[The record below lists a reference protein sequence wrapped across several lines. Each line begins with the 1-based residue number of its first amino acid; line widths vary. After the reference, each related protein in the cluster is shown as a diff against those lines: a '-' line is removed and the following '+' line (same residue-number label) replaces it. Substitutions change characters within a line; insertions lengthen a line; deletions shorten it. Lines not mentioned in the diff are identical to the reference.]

1 VRLNADGF
9 GRGVL
14 TYPRENTMEMIN
26 TLMASAAIVTS
37 AHAGADQLEPTTQA
51 FLDALAAKGGEPI
64 YKLAVP
70 QARQVLEDAQSGPV
84 AKLPVDKQMLTFN
97 DAKAGPVSVTIIRP
111 KGITGTLP
119 AVLYIHGA
127 GWVLGSENTH
137 DRLAR
142 QLATGA
148 RAAVAFVNYSRAP
161 EAKFPVQDEQSYAAA
176 KWVVEHGN
184 QHGIDGHNMAIAG
197 DSVGGNMTAAVTL
210 MAKQRG
216 GPKFVYQVLFYPVTD
231 ANFENGSYREFANG
245 PWLTLAA
252 MKWFWDAY
260 VPNVAD
266 RKNPLVAPLNA
277 TLDQLKDLP
286 PALVITDENDVLRD
300 EGEAYA
306 HKLMSAGVD
315 VTATR
320 YLGTVHDFV
329 MLNALADTPA
339 AKAAVAQANE
349 KLHAALYPAQK

>member
-1 VRLNADGF
+1 MKKLN
-9 GRGVL
+9 
-14 TYPRENTMEMIN
+14 P
-26 TLMASAAIVTS
+26 LMAAVAIVAS
-37 AHAGADQLEPTTQA
+37 AHASAGQLEPATQA
-51 FLDALAAKGGEPI
+51 FLDAVAAKGGEPL
-64 YKLAVP
+64 YKLSVP
-70 QARQVLEDAQSGPV
+70 QARQVLEDVQSGPV
-84 AKLPVDKQMLTFN
+84 AKLPVDKQTLTFN

-111 KGITGTLP
+111 NGITGTLP

-127 GWVLGSENTH
+127 GWVSGSENTH
-137 DRLAR
+137 DRLVR
-142 QLATGA
+142 QLASGT
-148 RAAVAFVNYSRAP
+148 RAAVVFVNYSRAP

-176 KWVVEHGN
+176 KWIVEHGN

-210 MAKQRG
+210 MAKQHS
-216 GPKFVYQVLFYPVTD
+216 GPKFVYQVLLYPVTD
-231 ANFENGSYREFANG
+231 ANFENGSYREFADG
-245 PWLTLAA
+245 PWLTLPA

-260 VPNVAD
+260 VPNVAE
-266 RKNPLVAPLNA
+266 RKNPLVTPLNA

-306 HKLMSAGVD
+306 HKLMNAGVE

-320 YLGTVHDFV
+320 YLGTVHDFL

-349 KLHAALYPAQK
+349 KLHAALYPVQK

>member
-1 VRLNADGF
+1 MHNLNPLVA
-9 GRGVL
+9 
-14 TYPRENTMEMIN
+14 
-26 TLMASAAIVTS
+26 AAAIVSS
-37 AHAGADQLEPTTQA
+37 AHASAGQLEPGTQA

-64 YKLAVP
+64 YKLAVA
-70 QARQVLEDAQSGPV
+70 QARQVLEDAQSGSV
-84 AKLPVDKQMLTFN
+84 AKPPVDKQVLTFN
-97 DAKAGPVSVTIIRP
+97 DVKAGPVSVTIIRP
-111 KGITGTLP
+111 QGITGTLP
-119 AVLYIHGA
+119 VLLYIHGA

-137 DRLAR
+137 DRLVR

-148 RAAVAFVNYSRAP
+148 RAAVVFVNYSRAP
-161 EAKFPVQDEQSYAAA
+161 EAKFPVQNEQSYAAA
-176 KWVVEHGN
+176 KWAVERGN
-184 QHGIDGHNMAIAG
+184 QYGIDGHNMAIAG

-210 MAKQRG
+210 MARQRG

-231 ANFENGSYREFANG
+231 DDFENGSYREFADG
-245 PWLTLAA
+245 PWLTLPA

-260 VPNVAD
+260 VPNVAE
-266 RKNPLVAPLNA
+266 RKNPLVTPLNA

-306 HKLMSAGVD
+306 RKLMNAGVD

-320 YLGTVHDFV
+320 YLATVHDFV
-329 MLNALADTPA
+329 MLNALGATPA

-349 KLHAALYPAQK
+349 KLHSALYPSQK

>member
-1 VRLNADGF
+1 
-9 GRGVL
+9 
-14 TYPRENTMEMIN
+14 
-26 TLMASAAIVTS
+26 
-37 AHAGADQLEPTTQA
+37 
-51 FLDALAAKGGEPI
+51 LAAKGGEPI

-84 AKLPVDKQMLTFN
+84 AKPPVDKQVLTFN

-111 KGITGTLP
+111 NGVTGMLP
-119 AVLYIHGA
+119 VVLYIHGA

-137 DRLAR
+137 DRLVR
-142 QLATGA
+142 QLATGT
-148 RAAVAFVNYSRAP
+148 RAAVVFVNYSRAP
-161 EAKFPVQDEQSYAAA
+161 EAKFPVQNEQSYAAA
-176 KWVVEHGN
+176 KWVVERGN
-184 QHGIDGHNMAIAG
+184 QYGIDGHNMAIAG

-231 ANFENGSYREFANG
+231 VNFENGSYREFANG
-245 PWLTLAA
+245 PWLTLPA

-260 VPNVAD
+260 VPNAAE
-266 RKNPLVAPLNA
+266 RKNPLVTPLNA

-286 PALVITDENDVLRD
+286 PALVITDENDVVRD

-306 HKLMSAGVD
+306 HKLMNAGVE

-320 YLGTVHDFV
+320 YLGTVHDFM

>member
-1 VRLNADGF
+1 MSPGLTKSLKENLLNK
-9 GRGVL
+9 L
-14 TYPRENTMEMIN
+14 KTMAAVIA
-26 TLMASAAIVTS
+26 LVASATS
-37 AHAGADQLEPTTQA
+37 FAAQLEPATQN
-51 FLDALAAKGGEPI
+51 FIQTLAAKGGTPI

-70 QARQVLEDAQSGPV
+70 QARQLLEDVQSGPV
-84 AKLPVDKQMLTFN
+84 AKLPADEQTLTFT
-97 DAKAGPVSVTIIRP
+97 DAKVGPVSITIIRP
-111 KGITGTLP
+111 KGVTGELP

-142 QLATGA
+142 QIANGA
-148 RAAVAFVNYSRAP
+148 HAAVVFVNYSLAP
-161 EAKFPVQDEQSYAAA
+161 EAKFPVQDNQAYAAA
-176 KWVVEHGN
+176 QWVAAHGKE
-184 QHGIDGHNMAIAG
+184 HGIDGSNMAIAG

-231 ANFENGSYREFANG
+231 ADFTNGSYRQFANG
-245 PWLTLAA
+245 PWLTEPA
-252 MKWFWDAY
+252 MEWFWNAY
-260 VPNVAD
+260 VPDAAK
-266 RKNPLVAPLNA
+266 RSNPLVTPLNA
-277 TLDQLKDLP
+277 TLDQLKGLP

-306 HKLMSAGVD
+306 HKLMDAGVD

-320 YLGTVHDFV
+320 YLGTIHDFV

-339 AKAAVAQANE
+339 AKAAVAQANQ
-349 KLHAALYPAQK
+349 KLHAALYPVQP

>member
-1 VRLNADGF
+1 MKKLN
-9 GRGVL
+9 
-14 TYPRENTMEMIN
+14 P
-26 TLMASAAIVTS
+26 LMAAAAIAAS
-37 AHAGADQLEPTTQA
+37 AHASAGQLEPATQA
-51 FLDALAAKGGEPI
+51 FLDALAAKGGEPL
-64 YKLAVP
+64 YKLSVP

-84 AKLPVDKQMLTFN
+84 AKLPVDKQTLTFN

-111 KGITGTLP
+111 QGITGTLP
-119 AVLYIHGA
+119 VMLYIHGA

-137 DRLAR
+137 DRLVR
-142 QLATGA
+142 QLATGT
-148 RAAVAFVNYSRAP
+148 RAAVVFVNYSRAP
-161 EAKFPVQDEQSYAAA
+161 EAKFPVQNEQSYAAA
-176 KWVVEHGN
+176 KWVVERGN
-184 QHGIDGHNMAIAG
+184 QYGIDGHNMAIAG

-210 MAKQRG
+210 MTKQRG

-231 ANFENGSYREFANG
+231 ANFENGSYGEFANG
-245 PWLTLAA
+245 PWLTLPA

-260 VPNVAD
+260 VPNVAE
-266 RKNPLVAPLNA
+266 RKNPLVTPLNA

-306 HKLMSAGVD
+306 HKLMNAGVD

>member
-1 VRLNADGF
+1 MHNLNPLVA
-9 GRGVL
+9 
-14 TYPRENTMEMIN
+14 
-26 TLMASAAIVTS
+26 AAAIVSS
-37 AHAGADQLEPTTQA
+37 AHSGAGQLEPTTQA

-84 AKLPVDKQMLTFN
+84 AKLPVDKQVVTFN
-97 DAKAGPVSVTIIRP
+97 DVKAGPVSVTIIRP
-111 KGITGTLP
+111 QGITGTLP
-119 AVLYIHGA
+119 ALLYIHGA

-137 DRLAR
+137 DRLVR
-142 QLATGA
+142 QLATGTP
-148 RAAVAFVNYSRAP
+148 AAVVFVNYSRAP
-161 EAKFPVQDEQSYAAA
+161 EAKFPVQNEQCYAAA
-176 KWVVEHGN
+176 KWVVE
-184 QHGIDGHNMAIAG
+184 
-197 DSVGGNMTAAVTL
+197 
-210 MAKQRG
+210 
-216 GPKFVYQVLFYPVTD
+216 
-231 ANFENGSYREFANG
+231 
-245 PWLTLAA
+245 
-252 MKWFWDAY
+252 
-260 VPNVAD
+260 
-266 RKNPLVAPLNA
+266 RKNPLVTPLNA

-306 HKLMSAGVD
+306 RKLMNAGVD

-329 MLNALADTPA
+329 MLNALAVTPA

>member
-1 VRLNADGF
+1 
-9 GRGVL
+9 
-14 TYPRENTMEMIN
+14 MN
-26 TLMASAAIVTS
+26 TLKTLVASIAIAAAAS
-37 AHAGADQLEPTTQA
+37 AHAGQAQLEPATQA
-51 FLDALAAKGGEPI
+51 FINALAAKGGEPI
-64 YKLAVP
+64 YKLPVP

-84 AKLPVDKQMLTFN
+84 AKLPVDMQTLTFH
-97 DAKAGPVSVTIIRP
+97 DAKAGPVSITIIRP
-111 KGITGTLP
+111 QGVTGTLP

-148 RAAVAFVNYSRAP
+148 RAAVVFVNYSRAP

-176 KWVVEHGN
+176 QWVVEHGKE
-184 QHGIDGHNMAIAG
+184 HGIDGNNMAIAG

-210 MAKQRG
+210 MSKQRG

-231 ANFENGSYREFANG
+231 ANFNNGSYRQFANG
-245 PWLTLAA
+245 PWLTLPA
-252 MKWFWDAY
+252 MKWFWNAY
-260 VPNVAD
+260 VPNEAD
-266 RKNPLVAPLNA
+266 RKNPLVTPLNA
-277 TLDQLKDLP
+277 SLEQLKDLP

-306 HKLMSAGVD
+306 HKLMDAGVD

-320 YLGTVHDFV
+320 YLGTIHDFV

-349 KLHAALYPAQK
+349 KLHAALYPSKQ